1 MEPSREYNPLSSW
14 SMSFSENTT
23 TSQVTGKRKDPEV
36 SEDGKTQPE
45 APKTSSHDM
54 LAKTR
59 AFFIEFENKRRKAEK
74 LRTAVAQTGSLND
87 LIHATSSIPRVAP
100 SSTLNPRQ
108 LHHHEAQVLLTE
120 DNNLIAALKAN
131 ADGDSI
137 RELLASGSKIAK
149 RDQDGR
155 NAFHHAAM
163 KGDEEICKILLDQVA
178 QFDAN
183 SILSCFGRLALNT
196 QDALG
201 HTPLTYA
208 FKHSVQQ
215 AFAFIAAGANF
226 TNADGASSIDLDE
239 FCDLLHVYEGYH
251 RLQERQPYGQQH
263 IAALL
268 TKIFENILH
277 YPHAYSP
284 AHIHAAK
291 MWTGFAGTSEECLQ
305 ALFKDVVVACANED
319 MHIPQLFVEILKVQS
334 DYFRGLLNGS
344 FRESTRPDELS
355 LKSMDSHN
363 FRIILRMLFAVSD
376 QEKDFDNFLELIE
389 NIKFLGINKLTAEA
403 AKLLSYKC
411 RQIFCEDESSRTEAF
426 AQIAHILDF
435 AKAFE
440 LPAVQEAALF
450 YIQRKSN
457 CGEINDYF
465 SKSHED
471 FEQFHR
477 VIEAMR
483 HVPIENLDLVRGY
496 LTDAV
501 IEELSHISSLTRLTF
516 SKCAFLLSDEAIQK
530 LIDGRLL
537 PNLRILSF
545 SDSEGDLEGLKKLQ
559 EAKKFNLQTKE
570 QGKTFYTHMTQAFSE
585 DFTVFQKSVERNKND
600 PIPELD
606 FADGKLESRGLQEI
620 SKIAS
625 LERLT
630 FKGCRV
636 KLNDRTLK
644 RLKDGILLPNLK
656 SIHFLDCHISPSMKA
671 KLSIERLSISFSQPT
686 KKSPGKALY

>member
-1 MEPSREYNPLSSW
+1 MEPSREYNPYPSW
-14 SMSFSENTT
+14 STSFSENAA

-36 SEDGKTQPE
+36 SDNDRAEAQPE
-45 APKTSSHDM
+45 APKTSSNDI

-59 AFFIEFENKRRKAEK
+59 AFFTEFENKRRKTEK
-74 LRTAVAQTGSLND
+74 LRTAVDQTASLND
-87 LIHATSSIPRVAP
+87 LIHATSGIPRVAP
-100 SSTLNPRQ
+100 SLTLNPRY
-108 LHHHEAQVLLTE
+108 LHHPGAQVRLIE
-120 DNNLIAALKAN
+120 ENNLIAALKAG
-131 ADGDSI
+131 AAGDNI
-137 RELLASGSKIAK
+137 RELLASGNKIAK
-149 RDQDGR
+149 QDQDGR

-163 KGDEEICKILLDQVA
+163 KGDEEICRILLDHVA
-178 QFDAN
+178 QFDES
-183 SILSCFGRLALNT
+183 SIFSCFGRLALNT

-201 HTPLTYA
+201 RTPLTYA
-208 FKHSVQQ
+208 FKHSTQL
-215 AFAFIAAGANF
+215 AFAFLAAGANF
-226 TNADGASSIDLDE
+226 TNAEGSIDLNE
-239 FCDLLHVYEGYH
+239 FSDLLHVYENYH
-251 RLQERQPYGQQH
+251 RLQERQPCEQKQ
-263 IAALL
+263 IANLL

-277 YPHAYSP
+277 HPHSYSP
-284 AHIHAAK
+284 AHIYAAK
-291 MWTGFAGTSEECLQ
+291 IWTDFAGTPEECLQ
-305 ALFKDVVVACANED
+305 ALFKDVVVACADED
-319 MHIPQLFVEILKVQS
+319 MHIPQVFVEILKVQS

-344 FRESTRPDELS
+344 FRESTHPDELS
-355 LKSMDSHN
+355 LKSMDTHN

-389 NIKFLGINKLTAEA
+389 NIKFLGINKLTTEA
-403 AKLLSYKC
+403 AQLLSYKC
-411 RQIFCEDESSRTEAF
+411 RQIFFEDEFNRTEAF

-471 FEQFHR
+471 FAQFHR
-477 VIEAMR
+477 VIETMR
-483 HVPIENLDLVRGY
+483 HVPIENLDLVRGH

-501 IEELSHISSLTRLTF
+501 IEELSQINSLTRLTF
-516 SKCAFLLSDEAIQK
+516 SKCAFHLSDETIQK

-537 PNLRILSF
+537 PNLRVLYF

-570 QGKTFYTHMTQAFSE
+570 QGKYFYTYMTQAFSE
-585 DFTVFQKSVERNKND
+585 DFTDFQKSVERNKND
-600 PIPELD
+600 LIPELD
-606 FADGKLESRGLQEI
+606 FADGHLKSREFEEI
-620 SKIAS
+620 SKIVS

-656 SIHFLDCHISPSMKA
+656 SIHFLDCRISSSMKA

-686 KKSPGKALY
+686 KKSPSKAIL